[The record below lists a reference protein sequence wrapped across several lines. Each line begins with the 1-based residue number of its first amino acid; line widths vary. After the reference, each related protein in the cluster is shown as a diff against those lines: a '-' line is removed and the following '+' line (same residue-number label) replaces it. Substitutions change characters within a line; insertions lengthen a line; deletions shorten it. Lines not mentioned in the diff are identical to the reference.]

1 VEATKP
7 SESGRAAQNCVG
19 WGVRRDSVV
28 ARVLLIQPPLKS
40 DELFSRGSKSSASI
54 IPPLGLAY
62 ISAYLREHG
71 HTCRI
76 LDGVATPIGIGEVVD
91 LTREYDVVG
100 VTVVST
106 YAVRAGELIQ
116 AIKKANPR
124 KPVVVGGP
132 HVTVL
137 PESLLE
143 KGADFAVVGEGERTM
158 LELVDCLTA
167 GDGRV
172 ENVSGLVF
180 DDGHGFTATGRR
192 SLLDPLD
199 EVPLPAR
206 DLLPMEKYRSSIARS
221 SQQPSH
227 SMLTS
232 RGCPGVCSFCSKKT
246 FGRRV
251 RYFSVERIVDEF
263 FVLRD
268 RYQARDVAVMDDN
281 FLSDPDVV
289 FAVCEALKNRDL
301 GITWSVEARVDN
313 VSWETLSTLRDA
325 GCTYIAYG
333 VESGSQR
340 LLDHMNKRITK
351 EQIRETIRM
360 TKEAGIAI
368 RAYFMM
374 GLPTETLQEMEATV
388 RFAMELDVEV
398 ASFSLFLPLPGTIE
412 YRRSM
417 QSGRF
422 PDPEYFLHRIVPEF
436 NFMDAPLYIPQ
447 GMTAEGLMAAHR
459 NAYTRYYFRP
469 RVMLRRF
476 LAIRSL
482 GDFGN
487 LLKGGFTLASNLFW
501 GLRGQNRKA
510 FP

>member
-1 VEATKP
+1 M
-7 SESGRAAQNCVG
+7 
-19 WGVRRDSVV
+19 
-28 ARVLLIQPPLKS
+28 ARVLLMQPPLSS
-40 DELFSRGSKSSASI
+40 DELFARGSKSSAST

-62 ISAYLREHG
+62 ISAYLRKHG
-71 HTCRI
+71 HTCYI
-76 LDGVATPIGIGEVVD
+76 LDGIATPIGIDEAVALAG
-91 LTREYDVVG
+91 EYDVVG

-106 YAVRAGELIQ
+106 YAMRVTELIQ
-116 AIKKANPR
+116 AIKKAHPR

-143 KGADFAVVGEGERTM
+143 RGADFAVVGEGERTM

-167 GDGRV
+167 GDGCV
-172 ENVSGLVF
+172 DDVSGVVF
-180 DDGHGFTATGRR
+180 DNGHGFTDTGRR
-192 SLLDPLD
+192 PLLDPLD

-206 DLLPMEKYRSSIARS
+206 DLLPMERYRSSIARA

-251 RYFSVERIVDEF
+251 RYFSVERIVEEF

-268 RYQARDVAVMDDN
+268 DYQARDVAVMDDN
-281 FLSDPDVV
+281 FLSDPEVV
-289 FAVCEALKNRDL
+289 LAVCEELKNRDL

-313 VSWETLSTLRDA
+313 VSREILSALKDA
-325 GCTYIAYG
+325 GCTYVAYG

-340 LLDHMNKRITK
+340 VLDRMNKRISK
-351 EQIRETIRM
+351 EQIREAIRM
-360 TKEAGIAI
+360 TKEAGMSI

-374 GLPTETLQEMEATV
+374 GLPTETLHEMEATV

-398 ASFSLFLPLPGTIE
+398 ASFALFLPLPGTTE

-417 QSGRF
+417 QSGNF

-436 NFMDAPLYIPQ
+436 NFMDEPLYVPEGI
-447 GMTAEGLMAAHR
+447 TAKRLMAAHR

-469 RVMLRRF
+469 RVLLRR
-476 LAIRSL
+476 LLGIRSL
-482 GDFGN
+482 GDVWN
-487 LLKGGFTLASNLFW
+487 LLKGGFTLATNALGSS
-501 GLRGQNRKA
+501 RSA
-510 FP
+510 

>member
-1 VEATKP
+1 M
-7 SESGRAAQNCVG
+7 
-19 WGVRRDSVV
+19 
-28 ARVLLIQPPLKS
+28 ARVLLIQPPLRS
-40 DELFSRGSKSSASI
+40 EELFSRGSKSSASI

-62 ISAYLREHG
+62 ISAYLRKHG

-76 LDGVATPIGIGEVVD
+76 LDGIATPIGTGEVAG
-91 LTREYDVVG
+91 LAREYDIVG
-100 VTVVST
+100 ITVVST
-106 YAVRAGELIQ
+106 YAVRAAELIQ
-116 AIKKANPR
+116 AIKKADSM
-124 KPVVVGGP
+124 KPVAVGGP

-143 KGADFAVVGEGERTM
+143 KGADFAVVGEGEKTM
-158 LELVDCLTA
+158 LELVECLSA
-167 GDGRV
+167 GDGCV
-172 ENVSGLVF
+172 ENVGGLVF
-180 DDGHGFTATGRR
+180 RDGHRFATTGRR
-192 SLLDPLD
+192 PFLDPLD

-221 SQQPSH
+221 SRQPSH
-227 SMLTS
+227 SMLAS

-251 RYFSVERIVDEF
+251 RYFSVERIVEEF

-268 RYQARDVAVMDDN
+268 RYRARDVAVWDDN
-281 FLSDPDVV
+281 FLSDPNVAL
-289 FAVCEALKNRDL
+289 AVCEALKRRNL
-301 GITWSVEARVDN
+301 GITWSVEARADN
-313 VSWETLSTLRDA
+313 VSWETLSALRDG
-325 GCTYIAYG
+325 GCTYVAYG

-360 TKEAGIAI
+360 TKEAGIGI

-374 GLPTETLQEMEATV
+374 GLPTETLQEMEETV
-388 RFAMELDVEV
+388 RFAMELDVEL
-398 ASFSLFLPLPGTIE
+398 ASFTLFVPLPGTIE
-412 YRRSM
+412 YRRAM

-436 NFMDAPLYIPQ
+436 NFMDAPLYIPE
-447 GMTAEGLMAAHR
+447 GMTAGQLMAAHR

-469 RVMLRRF
+469 RVLLRRF

-482 GDFGN
+482 EDVWN
-487 LLKGGFTLASNLFW
+487 LLKGGFTLASNIFS
-501 GLRGQNRKA
+501 K
-510 FP
+510 